1 MSKITLKAR
10 DLDGYLTKED
20 NDILEEMNKN
30 YQEVMKTFHTYSTS
44 QSVEKREK
52 SLQDLIDFF
61 NKIGRRMQEITNMEK
76 RIHVYSFETPES
88 IHGEA
93 SRLISKLRDV
103 RTQQPEFIY
112 YIQRAYELLFNFAF
126 ASPPRKKKNYIIVK
140 TPVDIPVQN
149 YAVHKV
155 PNIDEMV
162 TDSVMCVMLRGALL
176 PSMIL
181 SKEIQEYSSNN
192 YITPFALFKIY
203 RDDTKERNNMEYTL
217 DLSRSYFNL
226 KELDGKS
233 LFFADPMNATG
244 GSLITI
250 VKYLLDQGIR
260 PKSIKFFNVVS
271 VLRGSLRI
279 VRAFENAEIF
289 TLWIDPALNQ
299 KAYIMPGLGDAG
311 DRINGRD
318 EKDMPRDI
326 IQLIADYGANIAS
339 LYRDQLRK
347 IERTVLEHRGIS

>member
-1 MSKITLKAR
+1 MSKITLKAE
-10 DLDGYLTKED
+10 DLDGYLSAHD
-20 NDILEEMNKN
+20 NNILEEMNQN
-30 YQEVMKTFHTYSTS
+30 YQEVMKTFQLFSTS
-44 QSVEKREK
+44 QSIEKKEK
-52 SLQDLIDFF
+52 ALEDLINFF
-61 NKIGRRMQEITNMEK
+61 NKIGTRMREITNAEK
-76 RIHVYSFETPES
+76 QIHVYSFETPES

-126 ASPPRKKKNYIIVK
+126 ASPPRKKKNYIVVK
-140 TPVDIPVQN
+140 TPVNIPVQN

-155 PNIDEMV
+155 PDIDDMV
-162 TDSVMCVMLRGALL
+162 SDSVMCVMLRGALL

-192 YITPFALFKIY
+192 YLTPFALFKIY
-203 RDDTKERNNMEYTL
+203 RDDSKDRDNMIYTL
-217 DLSRSYFNL
+217 DLKRSYFNL
-226 KELDGKS
+226 EELDGKS

-250 VKYLLDQGIR
+250 VKYLLNQGIK

-279 VRAFENAEIF
+279 ARAFENAEIF
-289 TLWIDPALNQ
+289 TLWMDPALNK

-311 DRINGRD
+311 DRINGKD
-318 EKDMPRDI
+318 EKDSPRDI
-326 IQLIADYGANIAS
+326 LQLIADYGSNIAS
-339 LYRDQLRK
+339 LYRDQLRV
-347 IERTVLEHRGIS
+347 IEKTVLERR